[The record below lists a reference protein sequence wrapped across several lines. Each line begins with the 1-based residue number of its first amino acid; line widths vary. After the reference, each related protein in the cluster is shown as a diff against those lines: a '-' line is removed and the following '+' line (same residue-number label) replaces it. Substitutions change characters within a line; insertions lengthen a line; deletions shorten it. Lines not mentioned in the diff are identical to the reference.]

1 MTSASLRWCT
11 CDRSR
16 WNGVGSILSIGRI
29 ASSRGF
35 LPSGSLYWPTRIPP
49 SPSIRFSSSSGTA
62 SSRHSAGAKPRD
74 PAFCLRG
81 RRFAGAR
88 FKPVFAMYYCP
99 SNLILLYPMIDLY
112 AAGTSNGMRARIA
125 LEECGLSYNWHPIDL
140 MKGEHKKP
148 EFLALNPMGQI
159 PVLVDS
165 EGPGGKK
172 VTMAQSSAIMM
183 YCAEKAGKF
192 IPKDGAKRAAMLEAY
207 MSASTD
213 ITPMFGSVNACVRA
227 KDPA

>member
-1 MTSASLRWCT
+1 
-11 CDRSR
+11 
-16 WNGVGSILSIGRI
+16 
-29 ASSRGF
+29 
-35 LPSGSLYWPTRIPP
+35 
-49 SPSIRFSSSSGTA
+49 
-62 SSRHSAGAKPRD
+62 
-74 PAFCLRG
+74 
-81 RRFAGAR
+81 
-88 FKPVFAMYYCP
+88 
-99 SNLILLYPMIDLY
+99 MIDLY

-125 LEECGLSYNWHPIDL
+125 LEECGLKYNWHPIDL
-140 MKGEHKKP
+140 TKGEHKKP

-172 VTMAQSSAIMM
+172 VTLAQSSAIMM

-213 ITPMFGSVNACVRA
+213 ITPMFGTVNTIVRSKEPHEPTASMFKERLRAYFKVWNDLLAKRKYAAGDEVTIADLSLYAGYWRTKGVQPACVEGFANLERWGA
-227 KDPA
+227 EMAARPGIQKALKI

>member
-1 MTSASLRWCT
+1 
-11 CDRSR
+11 
-16 WNGVGSILSIGRI
+16 
-29 ASSRGF
+29 
-35 LPSGSLYWPTRIPP
+35 
-49 SPSIRFSSSSGTA
+49 
-62 SSRHSAGAKPRD
+62 
-74 PAFCLRG
+74 
-81 RRFAGAR
+81 
-88 FKPVFAMYYCP
+88 
-99 SNLILLYPMIDLY
+99 MIDLY

-140 MKGEHKKP
+140 TKGEHKKP
-148 EFLALNPMGQI
+148 EFMALNPMGQI

-213 ITPMFGSVNACVRA
+213 VTPMFGSVNACVRA
-227 KDPA
+227 KDPAPYVPAADMFKDRLRGYFKVWNDTLAKRKYAGGDELTIADLSLYAGYWRTKGVQPACVEGFQNLERWSAEIGARPGIQRALKI